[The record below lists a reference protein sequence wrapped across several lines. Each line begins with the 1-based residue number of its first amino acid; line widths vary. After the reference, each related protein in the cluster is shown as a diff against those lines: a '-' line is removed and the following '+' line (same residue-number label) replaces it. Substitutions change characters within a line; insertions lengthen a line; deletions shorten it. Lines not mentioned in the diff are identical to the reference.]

1 MPREGGMNTI
11 RDVIDCMA
19 QVRPDLAFLIGPE
32 TNDALTFKGFRD
44 GVRRLRQR
52 LHGMG
57 FEPGDKI
64 AFLMDNGLFTAQLFL
79 GTMYGGFVIVPL
91 NARAGVDQLAFTL
104 EECDARVVF
113 VGEPYG
119 DLIHDVLSRVRRP
132 VEVVLAN
139 ADVSILGSEVAVTT
153 EALSPLGAD
162 DVAMLMYTSGSTGKP
177 KGTIHTHRSVLAHG
191 RNSIQAHKLTDADRS
206 LLVLPLYHINAE
218 CVTLVPTLMSGGS
231 VVVPHGFAVREFWD
245 WVDDYQCTWSA
256 VVPTIIA
263 QLLDWKDPKPGS
275 RAAALQRIRFM
286 RSSSAPLSPSLHQEF
301 IDKFGIPLIQAMGSS
316 EAGNVFSNPA
326 PPGRNKIGSPG
337 LPWGF
342 DLKIIGTDG
351 AELPAGEPG
360 EVLLRGDAMMQ
371 GYYKDPE
378 GTKAVLDAEGWLH
391 TGDLA
396 YRDDDGYVFV
406 MGRLKELVIKG
417 GVNIAPKQID
427 EVLETHPAVLE
438 AAAVG
443 VPDRHFGEDLVAF
456 VVLRADASCD
466 QRTMLSFCE
475 SHLGYFKT
483 PTRIHFVADLP
494 KGPSGKVQR
503 LRLVDVAK
511 SLEAAGT
518 PTGEETSEAL
528 GRSDAVQKTSSADG
542 RRLEPLITEIWA
554 DILAVSHIDPDS
566 NFFAL
571 GGQSLQ
577 AIQCLSRLRDRTSL
591 ILSLSDF
598 FANPTVLQLAA
609 VVQRR
614 MDSASAPGGATGVN
628 ACTDMQPIPRR
639 DQTLPCP
646 LSLAQERIWFM
657 EQIKSGEPTYNEA
670 EAVRLKG
677 TLDVDVLE
685 PAFNAVVARH
695 EILRSTI
702 QTTDGRPLTT
712 VHASWLVKFKRINL
726 TNLPAAQ
733 REAELEQ
740 LLINEPREPYEL
752 ATEPGIRITVVK
764 MGADDH
770 ALILMMHHIV
780 CDSASVGI
788 LWREFATAY
797 EASLQG
803 TTLRMPPLPIQYG
816 DYAVWLRDP
825 AQQARF
831 DEDLAFWQE
840 NLRGAPTLLDQ
851 PTDRSRPAVCSFRGN
866 KRLFEFDAVL
876 ASELRRLCR
885 QQRASLFTVFAA
897 GFTAVMHRYTGQD
910 DILLGVPTA
919 DRERP
924 ELRPLIGF
932 LLDTHVLRAELSGD
946 PTFRELMARV
956 QRGVADLYSHR
967 AVPFDQVVAALRPDR
982 NPSYSPM
989 FQVMLNWRDRDDQPQ
1004 FIGLSGLVTEPLLA
1018 QPKTAKFDL
1027 TLVLTD
1033 EGDKIYIE
1041 VEYSTD
1047 LFDEHRIE
1055 RLVGHLQTLL
1065 EGAATDVEQRLSEL
1079 PLLTSDEQRQ
1089 LLLEWAV
1096 EQADEDVYP

>member
-1 MPREGGMNTI
+1 MNTI
-11 RDVIDCMA
+11 RNAIDHMA
-19 QVRPDLAFLIGPE
+19 QARPDLAFLIGPE
-32 TNDALTFKGFRD
+32 TNDVLTFKGLRD
-44 GVRRLRQR
+44 GVLRLRRQ

-57 FEPGDKI
+57 FRQGDKI

-104 EECDARVVF
+104 EESDARVVF

-119 DLIHDVLSRVRRP
+119 DLIQDVLSRVHRP

-139 ADVSILGSEVAVTT
+139 ADVSILGGEVAATT
-153 EALSPLGAD
+153 EALPPLGAD
-162 DVAMLMYTSGSTGKP
+162 DVAMLMFTSGSTGKP

-191 RNSIQAHKLTDADRS
+191 RNSIQAHELTDADRS
-206 LLVLPLYHINAE
+206 LLVLPMYHINAE

-263 QLLDWKDPKPGS
+263 QLLDWKDPKSGS
-275 RAAALQRIRFM
+275 RVAAFRRIRFM

-301 IDKFGIPLIQAMGSS
+301 IDKFGLPLIQAMGSS
-316 EAGNVFSNPA
+316 EAGNVFSNPV
-326 PPGRNKIGSPG
+326 PPGQNKIGSPG

-342 DLKIIGTDG
+342 DLKIIAPDG
-351 AELPAGEPG
+351 AELSAGEPG
-360 EVLLRGDAMMQ
+360 EMLLRGDGMMQ

-456 VVLRADASCD
+456 VVLRAGANCD
-466 QRTMLSFCE
+466 QKTMLSFCE
-475 SHLGYFKT
+475 GHLGYFKT
-483 PTRIHFVADLP
+483 PTRIYFVADLP

-511 SLEAAGT
+511 SLEEAGT
-518 PTGEETSEAL
+518 GTGEETTEAP
-528 GRSDAVQKTSSADG
+528 GHSDAGQKTSSADG

-554 DILAVSHIDPDS
+554 DILAMPHIDPDS

-598 FANPTVLQLAA
+598 FANPTVRQLAA

-614 MDSASAPGGATGVN
+614 MDNASATEGVTGLGAG
-628 ACTDMQPIPRR
+628 TDMQPIPRR

-657 EQIKSGEPTYNEA
+657 EQMKSGEPTYNEG

-677 TLDVDVLE
+677 KLDADVLE
-685 PAFNAVVARH
+685 QAFNAVVARH

-702 QTTDGRPLTT
+702 ETTDGQPLTI
-712 VHASWLVKFKRINL
+712 VHASWLVKFKRIDL

-740 LLINEPREPYEL
+740 LLINEPRAPYAL
-752 ATEPGIRITVVK
+752 GTEPGIRITVVK
-764 MGADDH
+764 MDADDH

-780 CDSASVGI
+780 CDSASLGI
-788 LWREFATAY
+788 LWREFGTAY
-797 EASLQG
+797 EALLQG
-803 TTLRMPPLPIQYG
+803 TALRMPPLPIQYG

-831 DEDLAFWQE
+831 EEDLAFWRD

-851 PTDRSRPAVCSFRGN
+851 PTDRPRPAACSFRGN
-866 KRLFEFDAVL
+866 KRLFAFDAVL
-876 ASELRRLCR
+876 ADELRRLCR
-885 QQRASLFTVFAA
+885 QQRSSLFTVFAA

-946 PTFRELMARV
+946 PTFRDLMARL

-982 NPSYSPM
+982 NPSYSPL

-1004 FIGLSGLVTEPLLA
+1004 FIGLSGLVTEPLLV

-1055 RLVGHLQTLL
+1055 RLIGHLQTLL
-1065 EGAATDVEQRLSEL
+1065 EGATADVEQRLSQL
-1079 PLLTSDEQRQ
+1079 PLLTRDEQRQ